1 MWSSG
6 ELRLMRD
13 EQGVWQYRSAR
24 NPVVHLSCL
33 CWCGDRLVR
42 EPYAPP
48 VSRVSFRYWPEDPSL
63 EGSVVCVVLIWS
75 CLYFRCGPEWDL
87 CYHPCGRA
95 RASTEPALVCVRV
108 QVATV
113 RLLSPQPLSFP
124 SPSSVA
130 EVDCLC
136 SVLVLCPEVS
146 CPPVYS
152 LGEPLGFLAPLFQE
166 LLPLLCLL
174 LLHGLSLSLFQEL
187 QLRGVLL
194 LLSRELQL
202 RCASMLLFKEV
213 QLRGVSLLLFH
224 ERLPLY
230 LFKGVPR
237 RLQVRLGDLTQW
249 MVIPSRATGVA
260 FVFRVAHMATVRAW
274 YGCAVFQALLGGMVL
289 SPAVGAV
296 PVVTHRCGAWR
307 APCVLGTG

>member
-1 MWSSG
+1 M
-6 ELRLMRD
+6 
-13 EQGVWQYRSAR
+13 
-24 NPVVHLSCL
+24 
-33 CWCGDRLVR
+33 LV
-42 EPYAPP
+42 
-48 VSRVSFRYWPEDPSL
+48 
-63 EGSVVCVVLIWS
+63 WS
-75 CLYFRCGPEWDL
+75 CLYLRCGPEWDL

-95 RASTEPALVCVRV
+95 RASTELALVCVRV

-113 RLLSPQPLSFP
+113 CLLSPQPLSFP

-130 EVDCLC
+130 GVDCLC

-146 CPPVYS
+146 CPPVCS
-152 LGEPLGFLAPLFQE
+152 LGEPLGFLAALFQE

-174 LLHGLSLSLFQEL
+174 LLHGLSLLLFQEL
-187 QLRGVLL
+187 QLHGILL

-202 RCASMLLFKEV
+202 RGALMLLLQEVQLRGVSLLLFQEV

-224 ERLPLY
+224 ERLPPY

-260 FVFRVAHMATVRAW
+260 FVFRVAHMATVCAW
-274 YGCAVFQALLGGMVL
+274 YGCAVFQALLGGVVL